1 MSGRMQAAIVAVLFG
16 LLPMLWVISVAVVA
30 LVTLRRGWQD
40 GLQTLLWALLPALL
54 QWKLGDSSVVF
65 ALAGVMPAALLLR
78 NSRSW
83 QAVILL
89 LLAAGIA
96 VQWTLP
102 WHGAALIKMLQ
113 TAADKLQRD
122 GLQLQLLVDGK
133 LVNATSAQ
141 LVDAWLQFYGAYQMV
156 VMFGCLA
163 VARYWQATLYNPG
176 GFRQEF
182 HQLRLDPRLMAAIL
196 VLMALAVQDI
206 TPVNDWLF
214 MLCLL
219 PFVQGMAVVH
229 YAVAARNA
237 SYWVSQRVALLFRS
251 ELNQPQEK
259 REDVEVTFF
268 PQGGSTGGVLEFALK
283 DYTAK
288 VRIDPITGR
297 ITTAW
302 RGDELKEEP
311 ADAKK

>member
-1 MSGRMQAAIVAVLFG
+1 
-16 LLPMLWVISVAVVA
+16 
-30 LVTLRRGWQD
+30 
-40 GLQTLLWALLPALL
+40 
-54 QWKLGDSSVVF
+54 
-65 ALAGVMPAALLLR
+65 
-78 NSRSW
+78 
-83 QAVILL
+83 
-89 LLAAGIA
+89 
-96 VQWTLP
+96 
-102 WHGAALIKMLQ
+102 MLQ

-163 VARYWQATLYNPG
+163 MARYWQATLYNPG

-237 SYWVSQRVALLFRS
+237 
-251 ELNQPQEK
+251 
-259 REDVEVTFF
+259 
-268 PQGGSTGGVLEFALK
+268 G
-283 DYTAK
+283 
-288 VRIDPITGR
+288 
-297 ITTAW
+297 TAW
-302 RGDELKEEP
+302 LVLAYLMMLLLPPTIVLLGVIDSVVNVRKRM
-311 ADAKK
+311 AAKMDKQI